1 MWKKYKPY
9 ILSSVIALAVG
20 ALSSLLTRGNMN
32 IYQDINVPPLAP
44 PMAIFP
50 WVWAI
55 LFILMGISSAM
66 VYLRRDDADATS
78 ALQIYAIQLVVNF
91 FWSIIFFNMRAFFFA
106 FIWTMLLWTLIIIM
120 IVQFRKVSKT
130 AANLQY
136 PYLIWVTFAAYLTL
150 MIWLLNR

>member
-66 VYLRRDDADATS
+66 VYIRRDDPDATS
-78 ALQIYAIQLVVNF
+78 ALQNNAIQLVVNF

>member
-66 VYLRRDDADATS
+66 VYLRRDDEDATS

>member
-9 ILSSVIALAVG
+9 ILSAVIALAVG

-32 IYQDINVPPLAP
+32 IYDDITVPPLAP

-50 WVWAI
+50 WVWGI